1 MQSSTVGCFSRA
13 CHVLAKPDSKL
24 LTTHEATWWG
34 CHVTATQL
42 HVTTRQQSIRS
53 GQQCRR
59 KHSTTDPCSLCV
71 LMVTLPSLCAPC
83 AYACQQS
90 ALFSALCHSHDPG
103 YCAGCA
109 VLPRQ
114 MDANLKGCFVYTSSA
129 SAVLPSPF
137 AVTYAST
144 KAFLSMFAIS
154 LAPEVKWLG
163 IDVLAVHP
171 SPVAS
176 R

>member
-1 MQSSTVGCFSRA
+1 
-13 CHVLAKPDSKL
+13 
-24 LTTHEATWWG
+24 
-34 CHVTATQL
+34 
-42 HVTTRQQSIRS
+42 
-53 GQQCRR
+53 
-59 KHSTTDPCSLCV
+59 
-71 LMVTLPSLCAPC
+71 
-83 AYACQQS
+83 
-90 ALFSALCHSHDPG
+90 
-103 YCAGCA
+103 
-109 VLPRQ
+109 

-176 R
+176 RFYDGATKIGIMEAFRKLAVGPDALPDIIFASIGRTIWKDVGPVALGFRLLEKLVDLNALFTIAAPFIHLMPDFKQQLAALGSRS